1 MTFKNQ
7 HQKMTRFLDKS
18 INYNRKKIADLFVNS
33 ENQLLNHGIKRYL
46 QI

>member
-1 MTFKNQ
+1 
-7 HQKMTRFLDKS
+7 MTRILEKN
-18 INYNRKKIADLFVNS
+18 IEVLIILIENYIADLFLNS